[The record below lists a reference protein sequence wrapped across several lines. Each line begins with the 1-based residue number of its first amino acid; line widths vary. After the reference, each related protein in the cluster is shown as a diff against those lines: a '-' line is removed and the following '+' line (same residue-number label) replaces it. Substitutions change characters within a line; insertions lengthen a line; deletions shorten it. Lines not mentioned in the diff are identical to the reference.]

1 MVKAF
6 TIKCYKDDNITPW
19 SAITPTT
26 DDIVDGLRGFYPTVH
41 ATLHDVVQAEQYS
54 TLQKKVD
61 DILARV
67 ERYCAD
73 PEADESFV
81 KDMIG
86 LGMNDPFNRDYDID
100 LTVAFRIRFSLSGV
114 STENDVADIDTAIGE
129 QLNLAVRKGVENI
142 KLLDT
147 FYPIENFSVEDAE
160 DWEIEIEEV

>member
-6 TIKCYKDDNITPW
+6 TIKCYQSDDVTPW

-26 DDIVDGLRGFYPTVH
+26 DDIVDGLRQFYPTVH

-54 TLQKKVD
+54 ALQKKVD

-67 ERYCAD
+67 ERYCAEPEKDSDFVADMVAFGMRD
-73 PEADESFV
+73 P
-81 KDMIG
+81 
-86 LGMNDPFNRDYDID
+86 LNRDYDID